1 MRPTAT
7 FINLIR
13 SIHSGNAP
21 IKLEKLAALLTAE
34 PPSEA
39 CAAAT
44 LRHLEALGFRLEGS
58 ARFGDAAC
66 AYELAAT
73 IDPWNPQ
80 RWRSITATARLRD
93 FVEHERWDEAAAFI
107 AEVRSREGAEAALGE
122 AARTLLV
129 VGWDHEC
136 RHRAEPAVQCY
147 RLAFALNG
155 GDAGLS
161 TRDGHSISTKI
172 RNLRILQMNALA
184 EAGHCEE
191 AAALHESTRAI
202 AGFGPVGI
210 HDIVSVRQAAEDG
223 QGRYSELLA
232 GRRIPDPDVKFL
244 GGSIALTSQPG
255 SLDAPP
261 QYVAFFKDCLTFPRS
276 NVVLHGKR
284 LIYDVAAHPLS
295 GVADIKDGVNPGQI
309 MLAVWGP
316 GRALVEAPAE
326 IQTIDAGLMLFGFQ
340 SRQYGHWLLEFVPRM
355 LWFNDPA
362 CPPGLPLC
370 IDDQMPDTHRQ
381 IIALMDERD
390 RPVQV
395 LPPVATRFG
404 ELGLAPVPT
413 FYPFDTRPGL
423 PIYDAIWPSDVL
435 AATRGKIL
443 ERLTAN
449 GSDLQRTGR
458 RILLSRRG
466 FTQRRLVNEA
476 EIADALQPHGFEVI
490 QPENY
495 TFAEQVEV
503 YHAAEIVVGSAS
515 SALINCLF
523 CRPGTKVIALT
534 HDNPAFY
541 FRGFTSL
548 IESSGAQLLFV
559 RGHAVQT
566 EGLHP
571 MHADYAASPNAILQA
586 LAAF

>member
-1 MRPTAT
+1 MRPTAN
-7 FINLIR
+7 FLNLVR
-13 SIHSGNAP
+13 SIDSGNAP
-21 IKLEKLAALLTAE
+21 TRLETLAALLSAD
-34 PPSEA
+34 PPPA
-39 CAAAT
+39 ARVAAT
-44 LRHLEALGFRLEGS
+44 LRHLEALGFRLEGG
-58 ARFGDAAC
+58 ARFGDAAR

-73 IDPWNPQ
+73 IDPQDPQ
-80 RWRSITATARLRD
+80 RWRWIAATARLRD
-93 FVEHERWDEAAAFI
+93 VVEHARWDEAATFI
-107 AEVRSREGAEAALGE
+107 AEIRSRGETEAALRE
-122 AARTLLV
+122 AARTLLG

-136 RHRAEPAVQCY
+136 RGRAEPAVQCY

-155 GDAGLS
+155 GDAGLA
-161 TRDGHSISTKI
+161 TGDGHSLSTKI
-172 RNLRILQMNALA
+172 RNLRILQMNALV
-184 EAGHCEE
+184 EAGRYEE
-191 AAALHESTRAI
+191 AAALHASTRAI

-210 HDIVSVRQAAEDG
+210 YDIVSARQAAEG
-223 QGRYSELLA
+223 GHGRYRELLA
-232 GRRIPDPDVKFL
+232 SRRIPDPEVKFL
-244 GGSIALTSQPG
+244 GGSIALTSQSG

-276 NVVLHGKR
+276 NVVLHGQR
-284 LIYDVAAHPLS
+284 LIYDLAAHPLS

-316 GRALVEAPAE
+316 ERALVEAPAE
-326 IQTIDAGLMLFGFQ
+326 IQEIDAGLMLFGFQ

-362 CPPGLPLC
+362 CPAGLPLC

-395 LPPVATRFG
+395 LPPVATRFR

-435 AATRGKIL
+435 AAVRGKIL
-443 ERLTAN
+443 ERLAAQ
-449 GSDLQRTGR
+449 GGDLRRTGR

-490 QPENY
+490 QPETY
-495 TFAEQVEV
+495 TFAEQVEI
-503 YHAAEIVVGSAS
+503 YHSADIVVGSAS
-515 SALINCLF
+515 SALINGLF
-523 CRPGTKVIALT
+523 CRPGAKVIALT

-548 IESSGAQLLFV
+548 IESSGARLLFV
-559 RGHAVQT
+559 RGNAVQT

-571 MHADYAASPNAILQA
+571 MHADYAVSPNAILQA
-586 LAAF
+586 LAAV

>member
-7 FINLIR
+7 FIDLIR
-13 SIHSGNAP
+13 SIDSGNAP
-21 IKLEKLAALLTAE
+21 TRLETLATLLSTE
-34 PPSEA
+34 TPPPA
-39 CAAAT
+39 RAAAT
-44 LRHLEALGFRLEGS
+44 LRHLEALGFRLEGG
-58 ARFGDAAC
+58 ARFGDAAR

-73 IDPWNPQ
+73 IDPRDPQ
-80 RWRSITATARLRD
+80 RWRWIAATARLRD
-93 FVEHERWDEAAAFI
+93 CVEHARWDEAAAFV
-107 AEVRSREGAEAALGE
+107 AEIKSRGGTEAALRQ
-122 AARTLLV
+122 AARALLG

-136 RHRAEPAVQCY
+136 RGRAEPAVQCY

-155 GDAGLS
+155 GDADLS
-161 TRDGHSISTKI
+161 TGDGHSLSTKI

-184 EAGHCEE
+184 EAGRYEE
-191 AAALHESTRAI
+191 AAALHASTRAI

-210 HDIVSVRQAAEDG
+210 HDIVSARQAAEEG
-223 QGRYSELLA
+223 HGRYRELLA
-232 GRRIPDPDVKFL
+232 CRRIPDPEVKFL

-276 NVVLHGKR
+276 NVVLNGQR
-284 LIYDVAAHPLS
+284 LIYDLAAHPLS

-316 GRALVEAPAE
+316 ERALVEAPAE
-326 IQTIDAGLMLFGFQ
+326 IQKVEAGLMLFGFQ
-340 SRQYGHWLLEFVPRM
+340 SRQYGHWLLEFAPRM

-362 CPPGLPLC
+362 CPAGLPLC
-370 IDDQMPDTHRQ
+370 VDDGMPDSHRQ

-395 LPPVATRFG
+395 LPPVATRFR

-423 PIYDAIWPSDVL
+423 PIYDAIWPRDIL
-435 AATRGKIL
+435 AAMRGKIL
-443 ERLTAN
+443 KRLAAQ
-449 GSDLQRTGR
+449 GGDLRRTGR

-476 EIADALQPHGFEVI
+476 EIADALRPHGFEVI
-490 QPENY
+490 QPETY
-495 TFAEQVEV
+495 TFAEQVEI
-503 YHAAEIVVGSAS
+503 YHAADIVVGSAS
-515 SALINCLF
+515 SALINGLF
-523 CRPGTKVIALT
+523 CRPGAKVIALT

-548 IESSGAQLLFV
+548 IESSGARLLFV

-571 MHADYAASPNAILQA
+571 MHADYAVSPNAILQA
-586 LAAF
+586 LAAS

>member
-7 FINLIR
+7 FIDLIR
-13 SIHSGNAP
+13 SIDSGNAP
-21 IKLEKLAALLTAE
+21 TRLETLTALLSAE
-34 PPSEA
+34 PPPA
-39 CAAAT
+39 ARAAAT
-44 LRHLEALGFRLEGS
+44 LRHLEALGFRLEGG
-58 ARFGDAAC
+58 ARFGDAAR

-73 IDPWNPQ
+73 IDPRDPQ
-80 RWRSITATARLRD
+80 RWRWIAATARLRD
-93 FVEHERWDEAAAFI
+93 FVEHARWGEAAAFI
-107 AEVRSREGAEAALGE
+107 AEIRSREGTEAALRK
-122 AARTLLV
+122 AARTLLG

-136 RHRAEPAVQCY
+136 RGRAEPAVQCY

-155 GDAGLS
+155 GDAGLA
-161 TRDGHSISTKI
+161 TGDGHSLSTKI

-184 EAGHCEE
+184 GAGRYEE
-191 AAALHESTRAI
+191 AEALHASTRAI
-202 AGFGPVGI
+202 AGFSPVGI
-210 HDIVSVRQAAEDG
+210 YDIVSAREAADEG
-223 QGRYSELLA
+223 HGRYRELLA
-232 GRRIPDPDVKFL
+232 GRRIPDPEVKFP

-261 QYVAFFKDCLTFPRS
+261 QYVAFFTDCLTYPRS
-276 NVVLHGKR
+276 NVVLHGER
-284 LIYDVAAHPLS
+284 LIYDLAAHPLS
-295 GVADIKDGVNPGQI
+295 GLADIKDGVNPGQI

-316 GRALVEAPAE
+316 GRALVETPAE
-326 IQTIDAGLMLFGFQ
+326 IQEIDAGLMLFGFQ

-362 CPPGLPLC
+362 CPAGLPLC
-370 IDDQMPDTHRQ
+370 IDDQMPDSHRQ

-395 LPPVATRFG
+395 LPPVATRFR

-423 PIYDAIWPSDVL
+423 PTYDAIWPSDVL
-435 AATRGKIL
+435 AAMRGKIL
-443 ERLTAN
+443 ERLAAK
-449 GSDLQRTGR
+449 GGDLRRTGR

-495 TFAEQVEV
+495 TFAEQVEI
-503 YHAAEIVVGSAS
+503 YHAADIVVGSAS

-523 CRPGTKVIALT
+523 CRPGAKVIALT

-548 IESSGAQLLFV
+548 IESSGARLLFV

-571 MHADYAASPNAILQA
+571 MHADYAASPAAILQA

>member
-7 FINLIR
+7 FIDLIR
-13 SIHSGNAP
+13 SIDSGNATT
-21 IKLEKLAALLTAE
+21 KLETLAALLSAE
-34 PPSEA
+34 PPPASR
-39 CAAAT
+39 AAAT
-44 LRHLEALGFRLEGS
+44 LRHLEALGFRLEGG
-58 ARFGDAAC
+58 ARFGDAAH
-66 AYELAAT
+66 AYELAAS
-73 IDPWNPQ
+73 IDPRDPQ
-80 RWRSITATARLRD
+80 RWRMIAATARLRA
-93 FVEHERWDEAAAFI
+93 FVEHERWDDAAAFI
-107 AEVRSREGAEAALGE
+107 AEIRRRGETEVALRE
-122 AARTLLV
+122 AARTLLQ

-136 RHRAEPAVQCY
+136 RGRAEPAVQCY
-147 RLAFALNG
+147 HLVFALNG
-155 GDAGLS
+155 GDSGLS
-161 TRDGHSISTKI
+161 TGDGHSLSAKI

-184 EAGHCEE
+184 EAGRYEE

-202 AGFGPVGI
+202 AGFRPVGI
-210 HDIVSVRQAAEDG
+210 YDIVSAQQAAEAG
-223 QGRYSELLA
+223 HGRYRELLT
-232 GRRIPDPDVKFL
+232 GRTIAEPEVKFL
-244 GGSIALTSQPG
+244 GGSIALTSQAG

-261 QYVAFFKDCLTFPRS
+261 QYVALFKDCLTFPRS
-276 NVVLHGKR
+276 NVVLHGER

-295 GVADIKDGVNPGQI
+295 GLADIKDGVNPGQI

-326 IQTIDAGLMLFGFQ
+326 IQEIDAGLMLFGFQ
-340 SRQYGHWLLEFVPRM
+340 SRQYGHWLLEFAPRM

-362 CPPGLPLC
+362 CPAGLPLC
-370 IDDQMPDTHRQ
+370 IDDQMPDSHRQ

-395 LPPVATRFG
+395 LPPVATRFR

-423 PIYDAIWPSDVL
+423 PTYDAIWPSDVL
-435 AATRGKIL
+435 AAMRGKIL
-443 ERLTAN
+443 ERLGAN
-449 GSDLQRTGR
+449 GGDLRRTGR

-476 EIADALQPHGFEVI
+476 EIADVLQPHGFEVI

-495 TFAEQVEV
+495 TFAEQVEI
-503 YHAAEIVVGSAS
+503 YHAADIVVGSAS
-515 SALINCLF
+515 SALINGLF
-523 CRPGTKVIALT
+523 CRPGAQVIALT

-548 IESSGAQLLFV
+548 IESSGAKLLFV

-571 MHADYAASPNAILQA
+571 MHADYAVSPAAILQA

>member
-7 FINLIR
+7 FIDLIR
-13 SIHSGNAP
+13 SIDNGNAP
-21 IKLEKLAALLTAE
+21 TRLETLAALLTAE
-34 PPSEA
+34 PPSDA
-39 CAAAT
+39 RTAAT
-44 LRHLEALGFRLEGS
+44 LRHLEALGFRLEGG
-58 ARFGDAAC
+58 ARFGDAAR

-73 IDPWNPQ
+73 IDPQDPQ
-80 RWRSITATARLRD
+80 RWRWIAATARLRD
-93 FVEHERWDEAAAFI
+93 FVEHARWDEAASFI
-107 AEVRSREGAEAALGE
+107 AEIRSRGEAEAVLRK
-122 AARTLLV
+122 AARTLLG

-136 RHRAEPAVQCY
+136 RGRAEPAVQCY

-155 GDAGLS
+155 GDADLATG
-161 TRDGHSISTKI
+161 DGHSLSTKI
-172 RNLRILQMNALA
+172 RNLRILQMNTLA
-184 EAGHCEE
+184 GAGRYDE

-210 HDIVSVRQAAEDG
+210 YDIVSARQAAEEG
-223 QGRYSELLA
+223 HGRYRELLA
-232 GRRIPDPDVKFL
+232 GRRIPDPEVKFL
-244 GGSIALTSQPG
+244 GGSIALTSQSG

-276 NVVLHGKR
+276 NVVLHGQR
-284 LIYDVAAHPLS
+284 LIYDLAAHPLS

-316 GRALVEAPAE
+316 ERALVETPAE
-326 IQTIDAGLMLFGFQ
+326 IQEIDAGLMLFGFQ

-362 CPPGLPLC
+362 CPAGLPLC

-390 RPVQV
+390 RPVQI
-395 LPPVATRFG
+395 LPPVATRFR

-435 AATRGKIL
+435 AAVRGKIL
-443 ERLTAN
+443 ERLAAQ
-449 GSDLQRTGR
+449 GGDLRRTGR

-490 QPENY
+490 QPENH
-495 TFAEQVEV
+495 TFAEQVEI
-503 YHAAEIVVGSAS
+503 YHSADIVVGSAS
-515 SALINCLF
+515 SALINGLF
-523 CRPGTKVIALT
+523 CRPGAKVIALT

-548 IESSGAQLLFV
+548 IESSGARLLFV
-559 RGHAVQT
+559 RGNAVQT

-571 MHADYAASPNAILQA
+571 MHADYAVSPNAILQA
-586 LAAF
+586 LAAV

>member
-1 MRPTAT
+1 MRPTET
-7 FINLIR
+7 FIDLIR
-13 SIHSGNAP
+13 SIDSGNAP
-21 IKLEKLAALLTAE
+21 TRLKTLAALLSTD
-34 PPSEA
+34 PPPAA
-39 CAAAT
+39 CVAAT
-44 LRHLEALGFRLEGS
+44 VRHLEALGFRLEGG
-58 ARFGDAAC
+58 ARFGDAAR

-73 IDPWNPQ
+73 IDPRAPQ
-80 RWRSITATARLRD
+80 RWRWIAAMARLRD
-93 FVEHERWDEAAAFI
+93 FVEHARWDEAATFI
-107 AEVRSREGAEAALGE
+107 AEIRSRGETEAALRE
-122 AARTLLV
+122 AARALLG

-136 RHRAEPAVQCY
+136 RGRAEPAVQCY

-155 GDAGLS
+155 GDADLS
-161 TRDGHSISTKI
+161 TGDGHSLSTKI

-184 EAGHCEE
+184 KAGRYDE
-191 AAALHESTRAI
+191 AASLHESTRAI

-210 HDIVSVRQAAEDG
+210 HDIVSARQAAEEG
-223 QGRYSELLA
+223 LGRYRELLA
-232 GRRIPDPDVKFL
+232 GRRIPDPEVKFL

-276 NVVLHGKR
+276 NVVLHGER
-284 LIYDVAAHPLS
+284 LIYDLAAHPLS

-316 GRALVEAPAE
+316 ERALVEAPAE
-326 IQTIDAGLMLFGFQ
+326 IQEVDAGLMLFGFQ

-362 CPPGLPLC
+362 CPAGLPLC
-370 IDDQMPDTHRQ
+370 IDDGMPETHRQ

-390 RPVQV
+390 RPVRV

-435 AATRGKIL
+435 SAIRAKIL
-443 ERLTAN
+443 ERLAAQ
-449 GSDLQRTGR
+449 GGDLWRTGR

-476 EIADALQPHGFEVI
+476 EIADALRPHGFEVI
-490 QPENY
+490 QPETY
-495 TFAEQVEV
+495 TFAEQVEI
-503 YHAAEIVVGSAS
+503 YHAADIVVGSAS
-515 SALINCLF
+515 SALINGLF
-523 CRPGTKVIALT
+523 CRPGAKVIALT

-548 IESSGAQLLFV
+548 IESSGAKLLFV

-571 MHADYAASPNAILQA
+571 MHADYAASPAAILQA
-586 LAAF
+586 LAAS

>member
-7 FINLIR
+7 FIDLIR
-13 SIHSGNAP
+13 SINSGNATT
-21 IKLEKLAALLTAE
+21 KLETLAALLSAE
-34 PPSEA
+34 PPPTSR
-39 CAAAT
+39 AAAT
-44 LRHLEALGFRLEGS
+44 LRHLEALGFRLEGD
-58 ARFGDAAC
+58 ARFGDAART
-66 AYELAAT
+66 YELAAS
-73 IDPWNPQ
+73 IDPRDPQ
-80 RWRSITATARLRD
+80 RWRMIAATARLRD

-107 AEVRSREGAEAALGE
+107 AEIRSRGETEAALRE
-122 AARTLLV
+122 AARTLLG

-136 RHRAEPAVQCY
+136 RGRAEPAVQCY

-161 TRDGHSISTKI
+161 TGDGHSLSAKI

-184 EAGHCEE
+184 EAGRYEE

-202 AGFGPVGI
+202 AGFRPVGI
-210 HDIVSVRQAAEDG
+210 YDIVSAQQAAEAG
-223 QGRYSELLA
+223 HGRYRELLT
-232 GRRIPDPDVKFL
+232 GRTIDEPEVKFL
-244 GGSIALTSQPG
+244 GGSIALTSQAG

-261 QYVAFFKDCLTFPRS
+261 QYVALFKDCLTFPRS
-276 NVVLHGKR
+276 NVVLHGER
-284 LIYDVAAHPLS
+284 LIYDLAAHPLS
-295 GVADIKDGVNPGQI
+295 GLADIKDGVNPGQI

-326 IQTIDAGLMLFGFQ
+326 IQEIDAGLMLFGFQ
-340 SRQYGHWLLEFVPRM
+340 SRQYGHWLLEFAPRM

-362 CPPGLPLC
+362 CPAGLPLC
-370 IDDQMPDTHRQ
+370 IDDQMPDSHRQ

-395 LPPVATRFG
+395 LPPVATRFR

-423 PIYDAIWPSDVL
+423 PTYDAIWPSDVL
-435 AATRGKIL
+435 AAMRGKIL
-443 ERLTAN
+443 ERLAAN
-449 GSDLQRTGR
+449 GGDLRRTGR

-476 EIADALQPHGFEVI
+476 EIADALLPHGFEVI

-495 TFAEQVEV
+495 TFAEQVEI
-503 YHAAEIVVGSAS
+503 YHAADIVVGSAS

-523 CRPGTKVIALT
+523 CRPGAQVIALT

-548 IESSGAQLLFV
+548 IESSGARLLFV

-571 MHADYAASPNAILQA
+571 MHADYAASPAAILQA